1 MDLNQHPL
9 IQTYI
14 QNNRFGDLLGMQ
26 FSILA
31 PGKVEY
37 RLEIGD
43 EHLATPFAAHG
54 GVISGLL
61 DATLGVGALSAV
73 CEENQVVSTVEMKVS
88 FFRPVMRGDALIAH
102 STILQKGKRI
112 LFAEA
117 IIHNQNKE
125 LVAKATGTLNRYPK
139 EKAGY

>member
-1 MDLNQHPL
+1 MDLNQHHL

-14 QNNRFGDLLGMQ
+14 QNNRFGILLGMQ

-31 PGKVEY
+31 PGIVEY
-37 RLEIGD
+37 RLEIGN

-54 GVISGLL
+54 GVISSLL

-73 CEENQVVSTVEMKVS
+73 CEDEQVVSTVEMKVS
-88 FFRPVMRGDALIAH
+88 FFRPAIEGDSLIAH
-102 STILQKGKRI
+102 SNILQKGKRI
-112 LFAEA
+112 LFMEA

-125 LVAKATGTLNRYPK
+125 FVAKATGTLNCYPK

>member
-1 MDLNQHPL
+1 MELNQHPL
-9 IQTYI
+9 IKTYI
-14 QNNRFGDLLGMQ
+14 QNNRFGDFLGMQ

-37 RLEIGD
+37 HLEIGN
-43 EHLATPFAAHG
+43 EHLATPCAAHG

-73 CEENQVVSTVEMKVS
+73 CEEGHVVSTVEMKVS
-88 FFRPVMRGDALIAH
+88 FFRPALKGDTLIAH

-112 LFAEA
+112 LFMEA
-117 IIHNQNKE
+117 LIHNQNKE
-125 LVAKATGTLNRYPK
+125 LVAKASGTLNSYPK